1 MRLHKSVLLS
11 CGISPYWL
19 HDCDLKKERGAEAES
34 ERLSLGA
41 ALKREGFPMAN
52 RSLGL
57 PMLLLALLAAAPPQP
72 GAGQSSGRSSLVA
85 GTLVVVAPSR
95 DGLIVAAD
103 SRARMDG
110 AVCDSYHKITEPDR
124 PDRTVFVVLGRSI
137 YLEPPPSG
145 LPEPCT
151 YLRQAPRL
159 YDINVLVKTYLETS
173 GANVATM
180 GTEQLAAR
188 CIEAIAAMQKT
199 HGDYIRAF
207 WDTRM
212 FTVILATYAPAE
224 RTSTVKWFS
233 LLLSPTGE
241 PFVSEK
247 ETEVFG
253 PTNRGMVLRFG
264 QSEFFQKQVLNGP
277 GRQFLGRA
285 WKEWTTKARIAD
297 IDRSV
302 ALNAAVEMIEA
313 TAKTAKLLRADVDIG
328 GPIDAVLL
336 GDQARPQ
343 RLRWKGP

>member
-19 HDCDLKKERGAEAES
+19 HDCDLKKELGAEAET

-103 SRARMDG
+103 SRARIDG

-159 YDINVLVKTYLETS
+159 YDINVPIWKPQARTS
-173 GANVATM
+173 RPWGRSNSPL
-180 GTEQLAAR
+180 GG
-188 CIEAIAAMQKT
+188 IEAI
-199 HGDYIRAF
+199 
-207 WDTRM
+207 
-212 FTVILATYAPAE
+212 V
-224 RTSTVKWFS
+224 
-233 LLLSPTGE
+233 
-241 PFVSEK
+241 
-247 ETEVFG
+247 
-253 PTNRGMVLRFG
+253 
-264 QSEFFQKQVLNGP
+264 
-277 GRQFLGRA
+277 
-285 WKEWTTKARIAD
+285 
-297 IDRSV
+297 
-302 ALNAAVEMIEA
+302 
-313 TAKTAKLLRADVDIG
+313 
-328 GPIDAVLL
+328 AVLAAASIISTAAL
-336 GDQARPQ
+336 SATERAR
-343 RLRWKGP
+343 RCGHRRTDRRSLAW